1 MTYLQDA
8 VLVVDLEATCWLGHP
23 PEGQRNEIIEIGIA
37 ALDLATA
44 EIIKHGTV
52 LIKPVAS
59 EISAFCTELTH
70 ITPELIAAEGVSF
83 AEACQWL
90 QDEYQS
96 HRRLWVSWG
105 SYDLK
110 MMQAECKLQNQPNPF
125 TAYHQNLKRIY
136 AKITKTKH
144 PLGLSMAIKT
154 LGLEF
159 EGTHHRGGDD
169 AYNTARIAQWLVQ
182 NYTVGVFTRFL
193 PKLDEPLPVEK
204 PADEQ

>member
-37 ALDLATA
+37 ALDLATNTIA
-44 EIIKHGTV
+44 KSGTV

-70 ITPELIAAEGVSF
+70 ITPELIAAHGVSF
-83 AEACQWL
+83 SHACQWL
-90 QDEYQS
+90 QDEYLAHQ
-96 HRRLWVSWG
+96 RLWVSWG

-110 MMQAECKLQNQPNPF
+110 MMQTECKLQNHPYPF
-125 TAYHQNLKRIY
+125 SPYHQNLKRMY
-136 AKITKTKH
+136 AKLTKTKH
-144 PLGLSMAIKT
+144 ALGLSKAIEA

-169 AYNTARIAQWLVQ
+169 AYNTARIAQWLVNQ
-182 NYTVGVFTRFL
+182 YTVGVFSRYL
-193 PKLDEPLPVEK
+193 PKPEQPPVE
-204 PADEQ
+204 D